1 MSNKIFKVSNLIKSE
16 IDNIIVAEP
25 AIMQMPT
32 DDYLVGGPLNFPS
45 EILSLK
51 EILEEEN
58 NPSVGPFRGIEDK
71 EIKEMLSMIK
81 LIHLKMDKLL
91 LDLEEMNKKIRE
103 GRKDEN

>member
-45 EILSLK
+45 EI
-51 EILEEEN
+51 
-58 NPSVGPFRGIEDK
+58 PFCWP
-71 EIKEMLSMIK
+71 L
-81 LIHLKMDKLL
+81 
-91 LDLEEMNKKIRE
+91 
-103 GRKDEN
+103 